1 MSCDIIWNQDVKWK
15 RLEIHQNMAQSTKTL
30 AKSTVVNC
38 AFNQGFEGGK
48 WFERSHSCPYKP
60 HITCQTSSLRNWR
73 SDKKFPKIVMTCNFQ
88 LPKMESH
95 SPQNYMSKQASNKNL
110 SNMKVEYLALAF
122 PKSPRTLISHVW
134 LASYDQII
142 FRKS

>member
-1 MSCDIIWNQDVKWK
+1 MV
-15 RLEIHQNMAQSTKTL
+15 QSTKTL

-38 AFNQGFEGGK
+38 AFNQGFEGVR
-48 WFERSHSCPYKP
+48 WLERSHSCPYKLQL
-60 HITCQTSSLRNWR
+60 TFQR
-73 SDKKFPKIVMTCNFQ
+73 SRLKDLKSGKKFPKMEMTCNFH

-95 SPQNYMSKQASNKNL
+95 APQNYIMNQASNQNL
-110 SNMKVEYLALAF
+110 SNMKVEYIVLTF
-122 PKSPRTLISHVW
+122 PKSPRTLISHLW